1 MMTFHE
7 FQDYIEEHILFGW
20 KENADMEIRKTKKN
34 NGITYHGLFI
44 RETEEIIAPCLY
56 LEEFYKDYE
65 KGEDIDKIMKKIRYE
80 YECAMERAAFYE
92 LDATQYE
99 RIRDKIVFR
108 LVNYEKNR
116 EMLKD
121 CPYILMY
128 DLALTF
134 RWIAHTDS
142 VGISSALI
150 TYQQLQVWNVS
161 VEEMI
166 LVAREN
172 TKRLFPPRIVNM
184 DSLLDEMGN
193 GAVSLSQDRT
203 IYVMTNEQ
211 QVNGATVLV
220 YEGIL
225 NTFARQIGEDFY
237 VLPSSV
243 HELIL
248 VPASEFPDPGCLIEM
263 VKEANQCITSPVDM
277 LSDSVYH
284 YNWKEE
290 RLYPLSGMEPE

>member
-1 MMTFHE
+1 MMTFQE
-7 FQDYIEEHILFGW
+7 FQDYIAEHVLRGW
-20 KENADMEIRKTKKN
+20 KENADVEIRKTKKN
-34 NGITYHGLFI
+34 NGITYQGLFI
-44 RETEEIIAPCLY
+44 REMEEVISPCLY

-65 KGEDIDKIMKKIRYE
+65 KGEDIDTIIKKIHYE
-80 YECAMERAAFYE
+80 YECAMGRAAFYE

-99 RIRDKIVFR
+99 RIRDRIVFR
-108 LVNYEKNR
+108 LVNYEKNQ
-116 EMLKD
+116 ELLKD

-142 VGISSALI
+142 IGISSALI
-150 TYQQLQVWNVS
+150 TYQQLRVWNVS
-161 VEEMI
+161 VEEI
-166 LVAREN
+166 LLAAREN

-184 DSLLDEMGN
+184 DTILDEMGR
-193 GAVSLSQDRT
+193 GAVSLTRDRT

-225 NTFARQIGEDFY
+225 HTFGRQIDEDFY

-248 VPASEFPDPGCLIEM
+248 VPVSEFPEPDCLVEM
-263 VKEANQCITSPVDM
+263 VKEANRSITSPVDM
-277 LSDSVYH
+277 LSDSVYY
-284 YNWKEE
+284 YNRKAE
-290 RLYPLSGMEPE
+290 RLSPLRQDHRE